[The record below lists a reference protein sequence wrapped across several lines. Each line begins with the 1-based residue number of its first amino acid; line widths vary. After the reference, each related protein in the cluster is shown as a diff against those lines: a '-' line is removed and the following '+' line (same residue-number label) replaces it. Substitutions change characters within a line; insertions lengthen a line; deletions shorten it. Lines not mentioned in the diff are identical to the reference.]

1 MSFLSRLRRDERGI
15 SLIEMLSAMLIGMVV
30 LFAVLG
36 LMETLVKSSAESRG
50 RQQAVRE
57 GRMTIDRVGQELRL
71 ASCPALG
78 TAIISGTADSVSYH
92 VARPQ
97 ADFRQTPIV
106 ERHTLTYDPTAQT
119 LSLAVHTA
127 TGTNVPPTW
136 STSPARQSIIGT
148 RLARV
153 GTTPVF
159 RYWKYDAPDAPATS
173 AVAAPVAAADLPNV
187 AQITVTFNALPDYG
201 DATKAGSRFES
212 TVLLRTDD
220 PTDTNNTPQ
229 C

>member
-1 MSFLSRLRRDERGI
+1 MPVLSRLRRDERGI
-15 SLIEMLSAMLIGMVV
+15 TLIEMLAALSIGMIV

-36 LMETLVKSSAESRG
+36 LLTTMVRSSAQSRG

-57 GRMTIDRVGQELRL
+57 GRTTIDRIGQELRL
-71 ASCPALG
+71 ASCPDVG
-78 TAIISGTADSVSYH
+78 TAIISGTADSVSYY

-97 ADFRQTPIV
+97 ADFTQAPIV
-106 ERHTLTYDPTAQT
+106 ERHTLTYDATAQT
-119 LSLAVHTA
+119 LSLSVS
-127 TGTNVPPTW
+127 TGTGTPPTW
-136 STSPARQSIIGT
+136 STTPSRRSMIGT

-159 RYWKYDAPDAPATS
+159 QYRAYDDPDAPATS
-173 AVAAPVAAADLPNV
+173 LLTAPLVTSDLSSV
-187 AQITVTFNALPDYG
+187 GQITVTFNALPDFG
-201 DATKAGSRFES
+201 DVTKAGSNFQS

-220 PTDTNNTPQ
+220 PTDTDNTPQ